1 MPSQRA
7 SSSWIERKIISWLK
21 LMISC
26 LIFFPWFLP
35 TVDDSDCSISGWPST
50 VDLRQRCFLSV
61 SVLVKRTFS
70 GSFFFCEFGRP
81 FLTIDYRCKFNR
93 QLIKCFYLLLNSLP
107 GGIWSHILIIRLGPV
122 SPVFSFWKKWQWT
135 ILAILVSVSQ
145 AHKKEVHFT
154 ATTLLR
160 TNSLTPAIFVS
171 KREESSLTLY
181 IHTHIYESPVIIHS
195 PQSVTSNTEWY
206 V

>member
-93 QLIKCFYLLLNSLP
+93 RLIKCFYLLLNSLP

-122 SPVFSFWKKWQWT
+122 SPVFSFWKKMTMNNIGDISLCLPSTQKRGSFYRDDVIAYKLT
-135 ILAILVSVSQ
+135 HSRYFCF
-145 AHKKEVHFT
+145 KKGG
-154 ATTLLR
+154 
-160 TNSLTPAIFVS
+160 
-171 KREESSLTLY
+171 K
-181 IHTHIYESPVIIHS
+181 
-195 PQSVTSNTEWY
+195 
-206 V
+206 

>member
-1 MPSQRA
+1 MLTNRRIDKLNLACTYTLSTHSHLSMPSQRA
-7 SSSWIERKIISWLK
+7 SSSWIERKIIFWLK

-61 SVLVKRTFS
+61 SVLVKQTFS

-122 SPVFSFWKKWQWT
+122 SPVFSFWKNDNEQYW
-135 ILAILVSVSQ
+135 
-145 AHKKEVHFT
+145 
-154 ATTLLR
+154 R
-160 TNSLTPAIFVS
+160 
-171 KREESSLTLY
+171 Y
-181 IHTHIYESPVIIHS
+181 
-195 PQSVTSNTEWY
+195 
-206 V
+206 